1 MHMVY
6 IGRACYGRVEN
17 LGTVGSQNRKCSSFA
32 ELTIDDSGPLL
43 LFICSQRAA
52 LIKWRSH
59 NNTRTTC

>member
-1 MHMVY
+1 MVY

-52 LIKWRSH
+52 LIK
-59 NNTRTTC
+59 